1 MFYYVNDSSKH
12 ITNPTYKFVANIV
25 ISMTF
30 KKRDLAL

>member
-1 MFYYVNDSSKH
+1 MFYYVSDSSKH
-12 ITNPTYKFVANIV
+12 NNPTYKFVANIV